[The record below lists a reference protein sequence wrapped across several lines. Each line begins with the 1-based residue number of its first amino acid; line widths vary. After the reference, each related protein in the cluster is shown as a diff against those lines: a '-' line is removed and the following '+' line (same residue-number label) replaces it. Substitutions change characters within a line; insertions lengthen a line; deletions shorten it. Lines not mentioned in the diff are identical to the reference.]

1 MSTFLNYT
9 NIATAFKQLLSNML
23 LAKVLNNVGFY
34 GHYDTCFQLNLFF
47 SLPEAL
53 QSLV

>member
-9 NIATAFKQLLSNML
+9 NIATAFKQLLSNTL
-23 LAKVLNNVGFY
+23 LAKVLNSADFY
-34 GHYDTCFQLNLFF
+34 GHYDTCFQLNLFQ
-47 SLPEAL
+47 SIYIAL